1 MVKFNKLIKKLEK
14 KKLLLVKL
22 YLQFSNMNKKI
33 GKMIVTMFGVG
44 HIKYFPGTFASL
56 ITASIYYIFY
66 TIKINYF
73 LLIFINLFLF
83 FYSVW
88 MINNLEGEFEEIDS
102 KEIVIDEFLG
112 QSIPI
117 IFFYIIFYEG
127 SVSTNF
133 FFIIVFLSFIGFR
146 FFDILKPYPIN
157 YVDKNMK
164 NGFGV
169 ILDDLIAGF
178 FTLIVLYICIIFY
191 GQI

>member
-1 MVKFNKLIKKLEK
+1 
-14 KKLLLVKL
+14 
-22 YLQFSNMNKKI
+22 
-33 GKMIVTMFGVG
+33 
-44 HIKYFPGTFASL
+44 
-56 ITASIYYIFY
+56 
-66 TIKINYF
+66 
-73 LLIFINLFLF
+73 
-83 FYSVW
+83 
-88 MINNLEGEFEEIDS
+88 MINNLKGEFEEIDS

-133 FFIIVFLSFIGFR
+133 FLIIVFLSFIGFR

-157 YVDKNMK
+157 HIDKNMK

-169 ILDDLIAGF
+169 ILDDLLAGF

>member
-1 MVKFNKLIKKLEK
+1 
-14 KKLLLVKL
+14 
-22 YLQFSNMNKKI
+22 
-33 GKMIVTMFGVG
+33 MIVTMFGVG
-44 HIKYFPGTFASL
+44 LINYFPGTFASFL
-56 ITASIYYIFY
+56 TASMYYIFY
-66 TIKINYF
+66 TIKVNYF

-83 FYSVW
+83 IYSVW
-88 MINNLEGEFEEIDS
+88 MINSLEGEFTEIDS

-117 IFFYIIFYEG
+117 LFFYIIFNEG
-127 SVSTNF
+127 SVSNTF
-133 FFIIVFLSFIGFR
+133 FFIMVFLSFIGFR

-157 YVDKNMK
+157 YVDRNIK

>member
-1 MVKFNKLIKKLEK
+1 
-14 KKLLLVKL
+14 
-22 YLQFSNMNKKI
+22 MNKKI
-33 GKMIVTMFGVG
+33 GKLIVTMFGVG
-44 HIKYFPGTFASL
+44 LIKYFPGTFGSL
-56 ITASIYYIFY
+56 VTALLYYIFY
-66 TIKINYF
+66 VIKINYF
-73 LLIFINLFLF
+73 FLLFINLVIF

-88 MINNLEGEFEEIDS
+88 MINNLEGEFNEIDA

-117 IFFYIIFYEG
+117 LFFYIIFYEG
-127 SVSTNF
+127 SVSNTF
-133 FFIIVFLSFIGFR
+133 FFIIVFLSFVGFR

-157 YVDKNMK
+157 YVDKNIK

>member
-1 MVKFNKLIKKLEK
+1 
-14 KKLLLVKL
+14 
-22 YLQFSNMNKKI
+22 MNKKI
-33 GKMIVTMFGVG
+33 GKLIVTMFGIG
-44 HIKYFPGTFASL
+44 LIKYFPGTFASL
-56 ITASIYYIFY
+56 ITALIYSIFY
-66 TIKINYF
+66 IIETNYF
-73 LLIFINLFLF
+73 LLILINLFLLV
-83 FYSVW
+83 YSIS
-88 MINNLEGEFEEIDS
+88 MINNLEGEFDEIDS

-117 IFFYIIFYEG
+117 LFFYIIFYEG
-127 SVSTNF
+127 SVSNTF
-133 FFIIVFLSFIGFR
+133 FFIIVFLSFVGFR

>member
-1 MVKFNKLIKKLEK
+1 
-14 KKLLLVKL
+14 
-22 YLQFSNMNKKI
+22 MNKKI
-33 GKMIVTMFGVG
+33 GKLIVTMFGVG
-44 HIKYFPGTFASL
+44 LIKYFPGTFGSL
-56 ITASIYYIFY
+56 VTALLYYIFY
-66 TIKINYF
+66 VIKINYF
-73 LLIFINLFLF
+73 FLLFINLVIF

-88 MINNLEGEFEEIDS
+88 MINNLEGEFNEIDA

-117 IFFYIIFYEG
+117 LFFYIIFYEG
-127 SVSTNF
+127 SVSNTF

-157 YVDKNMK
+157 YVDKNIK

>member
-1 MVKFNKLIKKLEK
+1 
-14 KKLLLVKL
+14 
-22 YLQFSNMNKKI
+22 MNKKI

-56 ITASIYYIFY
+56 ITALLYYIFY

-83 FYSVW
+83 IYSVW
-88 MINNLEGEFEEIDS
+88 MINNLEGEFKEIDS

-127 SVSTNF
+127 SVSNNF

-178 FTLIVLYICIIFY
+178 FTLMVLYICIIFY

>member
-1 MVKFNKLIKKLEK
+1 
-14 KKLLLVKL
+14 
-22 YLQFSNMNKKI
+22 MNKKI
-33 GKMIVTMFGVG
+33 GKLIVTMFGVG
-44 HIKYFPGTFASL
+44 LIKYFPGTFGSLVTASL
-56 ITASIYYIFY
+56 YYIFY
-66 TIKINYF
+66 VIKINYF
-73 LLIFINLFLF
+73 FLLSINFFLF

-88 MINNLEGEFEEIDS
+88 MINNLEGEFKEIDA

-117 IFFYIIFYEG
+117 LFFYIIFYEG
-127 SVSTNF
+127 SVSNTF

-157 YVDKNMK
+157 YVDKNIK

>member
-1 MVKFNKLIKKLEK
+1 
-14 KKLLLVKL
+14 
-22 YLQFSNMNKKI
+22 
-33 GKMIVTMFGVG
+33 
-44 HIKYFPGTFASL
+44 
-56 ITASIYYIFY
+56 
-66 TIKINYF
+66 
-73 LLIFINLFLF
+73 
-83 FYSVW
+83 

-157 YVDKNMK
+157 YVDKNIK

-178 FTLIVLYICIIFY
+178 LTLIVLYICIIFY

>member
-1 MVKFNKLIKKLEK
+1 
-14 KKLLLVKL
+14 
-22 YLQFSNMNKKI
+22 MNKKI
-33 GKMIVTMFGVG
+33 GKLIVTMFGIG
-44 HIKYFPGTFASL
+44 LIKYFPGTFASL
-56 ITASIYYIFY
+56 ITALAYYIFY

-73 LLIFINLFLF
+73 LLILINLFLF

-117 IFFYIIFYEG
+117 LFFYIIFYEA
-127 SVSTNF
+127 SVSNSF
-133 FFIIVFLSFIGFR
+133 FFIIVFLSFVGFR

-157 YVDKNMK
+157 YVDNNIK

-178 FTLIVLYICIIFY
+178 FTLIVLYICIVFY

>member
-1 MVKFNKLIKKLEK
+1 
-14 KKLLLVKL
+14 
-22 YLQFSNMNKKI
+22 MNKKI

-56 ITASIYYIFY
+56 ITASIYYISY

-73 LLIFINLFLF
+73 LLILINLFLF
-83 FYSVW
+83 IYSVL

-117 IFFYIIFYEG
+117 LFFYIIFYEG
-127 SVSTNF
+127 SVSNHF
-133 FFIIVFLSFIGFR
+133 FLIIVFLSFIGFR

-157 YVDKNMK
+157 LIDKNMK

-169 ILDDLIAGF
+169 ILDDLLAGF

>member
-1 MVKFNKLIKKLEK
+1 
-14 KKLLLVKL
+14 
-22 YLQFSNMNKKI
+22 MNKKI

-73 LLIFINLFLF
+73 LLLLFNFCLLI
-83 FYSVW
+83 YSIW

-117 IFFYIIFYEG
+117 LFFYIIFYEG
-127 SVSTNF
+127 SVSNTF
-133 FFIIVFLSFIGFR
+133 FFIMVFLSFIGFR
-146 FFDILKPYPIN
+146 FFDIFKPYPIN

-191 GQI
+191 V

>member
-1 MVKFNKLIKKLEK
+1 
-14 KKLLLVKL
+14 
-22 YLQFSNMNKKI
+22 MNKKI
-33 GKMIVTMFGVG
+33 GKLIVMMFGIGLV
-44 HIKYFPGTFASL
+44 KYFPGTFASFV
-56 ITASIYYIFY
+56 TALVYCFFY
-66 TIKINYF
+66 TIKLNYL
-73 LLIFINLFLF
+73 LLILINLFLF
-83 FYSVW
+83 IYSVW
-88 MINNLEGEFEEIDS
+88 MINSLEGEFAEIDS

-112 QSIPI
+112 QSVPI
-117 IFFYIIFYEG
+117 LFFYIIFYEG
-127 SVSTNF
+127 SVSNTF

-157 YVDKNMK
+157 YVDKNIK

>member
-1 MVKFNKLIKKLEK
+1 
-14 KKLLLVKL
+14 
-22 YLQFSNMNKKI
+22 MNKKI

-56 ITASIYYIFY
+56 ITASIYYILY

-73 LLIFINLFLF
+73 LLILINLFLF
-83 FYSVW
+83 IYSVL

-102 KEIVIDEFLG
+102 KQIVIDEFLG

-117 IFFYIIFYEG
+117 LFFYIIFYEG
-127 SVSTNF
+127 SVSNHF
-133 FFIIVFLSFIGFR
+133 FLIIVFLSFIGFR

-157 YVDKNMK
+157 IVDKNMK
-164 NGFGV
+164 NSFGV

-178 FTLIVLYICIIFY
+178 FTLIVLYVCIIFY

>member
-1 MVKFNKLIKKLEK
+1 
-14 KKLLLVKL
+14 
-22 YLQFSNMNKKI
+22 MNKKI

-44 HIKYFPGTFASL
+44 YIKYFPGTFASL
-56 ITASIYYIFY
+56 ITASIYCIFY

-73 LLIFINLFLF
+73 LLILINLFLF
-83 FYSVW
+83 VYSVL

-117 IFFYIIFYEG
+117 LFFYIIFYEG
-127 SVSTNF
+127 SVSNYF
-133 FFIIVFLSFIGFR
+133 FLIIVFLSFIGFR

-157 YVDKNMK
+157 HVDKNMK

-169 ILDDLIAGF
+169 ILDDLLAGF

>member
-1 MVKFNKLIKKLEK
+1 
-14 KKLLLVKL
+14 
-22 YLQFSNMNKKI
+22 MNKKI

-56 ITASIYYIFY
+56 IAASIYYIFY

-83 FYSVW
+83 IYSVL

-117 IFFYIIFYEG
+117 LFFYIIFYEG
-127 SVSTNF
+127 SVSNHF
-133 FFIIVFLSFIGFR
+133 FLIIVFLSFIGFR

-157 YVDKNMK
+157 LIDKNMK

-169 ILDDLIAGF
+169 ILDDLLAGL

>member
-1 MVKFNKLIKKLEK
+1 
-14 KKLLLVKL
+14 
-22 YLQFSNMNKKI
+22 
-33 GKMIVTMFGVG
+33 MI
-44 HIKYFPGTFASL
+44 Y
-56 ITASIYYIFY
+56 SI
-66 TIKINYF
+66 
-73 LLIFINLFLF
+73 
-83 FYSVW
+83 W

-157 YVDKNMK
+157 YVDKNIK

-178 FTLIVLYICIIFY
+178 FTLIVLYICIIFC

>member
-1 MVKFNKLIKKLEK
+1 
-14 KKLLLVKL
+14 
-22 YLQFSNMNKKI
+22 MNKKI

-56 ITASIYYIFY
+56 ITALMYYIFY

-83 FYSVW
+83 IYSVW

-112 QSIPI
+112 QSVPI

>member
-1 MVKFNKLIKKLEK
+1 
-14 KKLLLVKL
+14 
-22 YLQFSNMNKKI
+22 MNKKI

-44 HIKYFPGTFASL
+44 RIKYFPGTFASL
-56 ITASIYYIFY
+56 ITASMYYFFY

-83 FYSVW
+83 IYSVW

-133 FFIIVFLSFIGFR
+133 FLIIVFLSFIGFR

-157 YVDKNMK
+157 YVDKNIK

-169 ILDDLIAGF
+169 ILDDLIAGL